1 MAVEARSEITPR
13 ELFEQLVIR
22 EEATPILDVRNED
35 EFAAW
40 RIEGKRPLTYLNL
53 SYFRFIDDPE
63 GNAERVAR
71 AGDTWIA
78 VCAKGDS
85 SAFVA

>member
-40 RIEGKRPLTYLNL
+40 RIEGKRPHVSQPVVFPLHRR
-53 SYFRFIDDPE
+53 S
-63 GNAERVAR
+63 
-71 AGDTWIA
+71 
-78 VCAKGDS
+78 
-85 SAFVA
+85 